1 MDITESVNM
10 LGQTLDRKTR
20 NTLRSQSTYR
30 KDTEKGFPQMTI
42 TLKIQ
47 MTQTKTNW
55 DAKKIKTILSDKNY
69 LI

>member
-47 MTQTKTNW
+47 MTQTKTNC
-55 DAKKIKTILSDKNY
+55 DAKKIKTILSDENY